1 MMLSHPVFPCSL
13 FPAGGGCLVG
23 GNPARNPPAL

>member
-1 MMLSHPVFPCSL
+1 MAFW
-13 FPAGGGCLVG
+13 GGGCLVG